1 MCLQL
6 CCDPYKL
13 TYIAALY
20 TAVEAVLF
28 GTINFLL
35 ILVAT
40 CIIKPA
46 DGTLHAGL
54 DKFYSWYYYS
64 VNGSCT
70 DRYGQNFT
78 VPDWVTDDYPLLKRP
93 KETLPEANL
102 AYQISYLILHAF
114 WFISAFILMYGNA
127 RKRWG
132 YYLPWLLIS
141 ITFTFMDIAIGAFFI
156 IDMLDVL
163 KKDRSEVD
171 IEEIE
176 PMVWSFSLYLRGYVF
191 WFGNLGH
198 LATVLNAFCKT
209 HHKRSKEKRKRKK
222 LQRKQEME
230 LAKARM
236 AAAAEA
242 QATSYNEVPMQVMP
256 NSNDYHS
263 SPAPP
268 LQHDEAEER
277 PGVQNYGYEEP
288 YNSEPPDYVKPSP
301 PPPKVPKEVRPFSYL
316 NPGFRPTNPHDV
328 TGMKANPSPNLPEVS
343 STQKGPSYFSAIPPA
358 DYDDENDDQ
367 PSPALLPRLKLGAKL
382 SSDSSNTS
390 RSPQPPPDREQ
401 NNEYYF

>member
-1 MCLQL
+1 MCLRL

-13 TYIAALY
+13 TYIAAIY

-40 CIIKPA
+40 CIIKPT
-46 DGTLHAGL
+46 DRQLHAGL
-54 DKFYSWYYYS
+54 DQFYSWYYYS

-78 VPDWVTDDYPLLKRP
+78 VPDWVKDDYPLPIRP
-93 KETLPEANL
+93 KETLPDTNL
-102 AYQISYLILHAF
+102 AYQISYLVLHAF

-163 KKDRSEVD
+163 KEDSSED
-171 IEEIE
+171 ALKEIG
-176 PMVWSFSLYLRGYVF
+176 PMIWSFSLYLRGYVF

-209 HHKRSKEKRKRKK
+209 YHKRSKEKRKRKK
-222 LQRKQEME
+222 LQRKQERE

-242 QATSYNEVPMQVMP
+242 QASYNEVPMQTMP
-256 NSNDYHS
+256 TPNDYQS
-263 SPAPP
+263 SSVPS
-268 LQHDEAEER
+268 LQHDEAEES
-277 PGVQNYGYEEP
+277 PGAQNYGYEEP
-288 YNSEPPDYVKPSP
+288 YNADPPDYVKSTPL
-301 PPPKVPKEVRPFSYL
+301 PPKVPKEVRPFSYL
-316 NPGFRPTNPHDV
+316 NPGFRPNNPHDV

-343 STQKGPSYFSAIPPA
+343 SNPKGQSYFSAVPPA

-367 PSPALLPRLKLGAKL
+367 YSPAQLPRLKLGAKF

-390 RSPQPPPDREQ
+390 RNPQPPPNREQ
-401 NNEYYF
+401 NTEHYF